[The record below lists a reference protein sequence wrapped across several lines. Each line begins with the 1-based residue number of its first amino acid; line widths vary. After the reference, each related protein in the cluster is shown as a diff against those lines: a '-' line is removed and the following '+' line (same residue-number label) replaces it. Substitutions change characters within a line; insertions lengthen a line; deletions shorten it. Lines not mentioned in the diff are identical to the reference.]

1 MRNLNLEIYNFLNQ
15 NGILNTPLL
24 NDQAI
29 RNWGEDLN
37 NVYEH
42 YSSYLQNVQIP
53 NSPGPIEKHPYIDL
67 YNDDCDFQRDTLLL
81 GTFPPSS
88 YINNLP
94 INHFPNPNIQN
105 NNPSHYFYGNMN
117 DLWFYLF
124 GLEGAEVTIPS
135 IQSLLKENSISISD
149 VFTFLQRKKM
159 KSASDSDLKNIV
171 LNCNLKEIF
180 NTNTKIKTVL
190 FTSGKLDDFLKNSV
204 STLTGFR
211 WILEDCFDGLHH
223 FTISGD
229 INGNGEFYPI
239 NNAGIQNSL
248 HQQNGGIIWW
258 LKFGDKKIRIV
269 NLPSPAG
276 TAAIQM
282 PNSSFFKKWMIFK
295 ARTNGIPSYVEGGN
309 ITNYLNQYPLV
320 FIGRPTKQYRREIYQ
335 MFLNNTL
342 HHI

>member
-1 MRNLNLEIYNFLNQ
+1 MRKLNLKIYNFLNQ

-53 NSPGPIEKHPYIDL
+53 NSPGPIEKHPYIEL
-67 YNDDCDFQRDTLLL
+67 YKDDCDFQRDTLLL

-88 YINNLP
+88 YFNNLP
-94 INHFPNPNIQN
+94 INHFPNPNVQN
-105 NNPSHYFYGNMN
+105 NNPTHYFYGNM
-117 DLWFYLF
+117 DALWFYLF
-124 GLEGAEVTIPS
+124 ELEGAEVTIPS

-149 VFTFLQRKKM
+149 VFTFIQRKKM
-159 KSASDSDLKNIV
+159 NSASDNDLKNIV
-171 LNCNLKEIF
+171 SNYNLKEIF
-180 NTNTKIKTVL
+180 NSNSKIKTVL
-190 FTSGKLDDFLKNSV
+190 FTSGRLSNFLNNNV

-211 WILEDCFDGLHH
+211 WILEECFDGLHH

-239 NNAGIQNSL
+239 NNVGIQNSL

-276 TAAIQM
+276 GAQM
-282 PNSSFFKKWMIFK
+282 GMMTSSFFKKWMNFK
-295 ARTNGIPSYVEGGN
+295 ANANGIPLCVEDGN
-309 ITNYLNQYPLV
+309 VMEYLNEYPDIFLAP
-320 FIGRPTKQYRREIYQ
+320 PTIYYRREIYQ
-335 MFLNNTL
+335 MFLDDNL
-342 HHI
+342 HLI